1 LPREFVPSLSLAVGL
16 SLLVGAPAAISLS
29 FGAPAPNMLGCGR
42 AAPRESAASAPAPQA
57 SVAPVASARRPTQEP
72 LADERV
78 EIPGGSFFAGS
89 TPGEPGRKPDLEPRR
104 YKIELGPFQIDR
116 LPYPNDPKKPALTNV
131 PREEARRLC
140 AERGAR
146 LCTELEWERACKGTE
161 SELFAGATSWDPRCA
176 TEPNACASGFDTLA
190 MGAALREWTA
200 SSVIFAEADRPR
212 RAAVRGAAAAAPAHE
227 HRCAQR
233 VGIDP
238 DTTSADLGF
247 RCCKGAPN
255 AAVVPEPKLDQTF
268 RRAKIGADR
277 LSRLLAADPR
287 TQKLA
292 KDVKFFRE
300 PDAANTVVERGPGDK
315 KGFTFTVAPLLW
327 NPVAGAEYLVLSARS
342 GEDTSFVVAYYVV
355 GDDDYRLASS
365 FVMNKEAGPVA
376 LAYDGYIRPRLH
388 FSTCWGCP
396 GESGKILYR
405 EPDAVAI
412 VQP

>member
-1 LPREFVPSLSLAVGL
+1 VNFPRRRRRPDRAEGAWFFAIALA
-16 SLLVGAPAAISLS
+16 A
-29 FGAPAPNMLGCGR
+29 CGR
-42 AAPRESAASAPAPQA
+42 GTATPPTASSTPPTPPLASAPAA
-57 SVAPVASARRPTQEP
+57 ARAPAQLP

-78 EIPGGSFFAGS
+78 DVPGGSYFAGS
-89 TPGEPGRKPDLEPRR
+89 SPGEPGRKPDLEPRR
-104 YKIELGPFQIDR
+104 YELELGPYQIDR
-116 LPYPNDPKKPALTNV
+116 LPYPNDPARPPLTNV

-146 LCTELEWERACKGTE
+146 LCTELEWERACKGPE
-161 SELFAGATSWDPRCA
+161 SEMFAGGGSWDLRCA
-176 TEPNACASGFDTLA
+176 AQPNDCASAFDVVA

-200 SSVIFAEADRPR
+200 SSVIPTEADQPR
-212 RAAVRGAAAAAPAHE
+212 RAAVRGAAATAPAHE

-233 VGIDP
+233 LGIDP
-238 DTTSADLGF
+238 ETRSADLGF

-255 AAVVPEPKLDQTF
+255 AAVVPEAKLGQTF
-268 RRAKIGADR
+268 RRAKISADR
-277 LSRLLAADPR
+277 LSRLLAGDPR
-287 TQKLA
+287 TQALA

-300 PDAANTVVERGPGDK
+300 PEAANTVIERGPGDR
-315 KGFTFTVAPLLW
+315 KGFTFSVAPLIW

-342 GEDTSFVVAYYVV
+342 GEDTSFVLAFYVV
-355 GDDDYRLASS
+355 AEDDYKLASS
-365 FVMNKEAGPVA
+365 FVMKKEAGPVA

-396 GESGKILYR
+396 GETGKILYR

>member
-1 LPREFVPSLSLAVGL
+1 LPREFVPARFLLLAPLIVAL
-16 SLLVGAPAAISLS
+16 PELGA
-29 FGAPAPNMLGCGR
+29 LGCGR
-42 AAPRESAASAPAPQA
+42 AAPRESAPSAASSA
-57 SVAPVASARRPTQEP
+57 SGVAPLASARRPTQEP

-78 EIPGGSFFAGS
+78 EIPGGAFHAGS

-104 YKIELGPFQIDR
+104 YKVELGPFQIDR
-116 LPYPNDPKKPALTNV
+116 LPYPNDPARPPQVNV

-146 LCTELEWERACKGTE
+146 LCTELEWERACKGPD
-161 SELFAGATSWDPRCA
+161 SELFAGGPSWDPRCA
-176 TEPNACASGFDTLA
+176 AEPKLCASAFDVLG
-190 MGAALREWTA
+190 MGAAVRVWTA

-212 RAAVRGAAAAAPAHE
+212 RASVRGAAGSAPAHE

-238 DTTSADLGF
+238 ETMSPDLGF
-247 RCCKGAPN
+247 RCCKSAPN

-268 RRAKIGADR
+268 RRAKLGAER
-277 LSRLLAADPR
+277 LARLLAADPR
-287 TQKLA
+287 TQALA
-292 KDVKFFRE
+292 KDLKFFRE

-315 KGFTFTVAPLLW
+315 KGFSFTVAPLLW

-342 GEDTSFVVAYYVV
+342 GEDTSFVVAFYVL
-355 GDDDYRLASS
+355 GEDDYRLASS
-365 FVMNKEAGPVA
+365 FVMNKEPGPVA